1 MIPERGNQLDQDDHT
16 SAVESALMLS
26 DSSVINDVLQSES
39 IDVSTSILLQN
50 MYFHPVDA

>member
-39 IDVSTSILLQN
+39 IDVST
-50 MYFHPVDA
+50 